1 MPHLLSLLQTNESTS
16 LHLAAEGGH
25 KDVVTVLLDAG
36 ADPLVENAV
45 SNSIGLRVDS
55 DSIALPSFYQSLP

>member
-1 MPHLLSLLQTNESTS
+1 MSILTIQTNASTS

-36 ADPLVENAV
+36 ADPLVENDV
-45 SNSIGLRVDS
+45 SLTTYSISCKSTLTDFH
-55 DSIALPSFYQSLP
+55 IQLSLL